1 MKLEHEF
8 TVPATLDEAWAVLLD
23 VEKVAPCMPGA
34 TLTSVDGDD
43 FTGTVKVK
51 VGPIQVTYKG
61 QAKFVEK
68 DDAAHR
74 VVIEASGKEA
84 RGSGTAAATVTAN
97 LRADGSKTVAHVV
110 TDLNITG
117 RPAQFGRGVM
127 ADVGAKLI
135 GQFADC
141 LADELGGGGAPVAG
155 AGGTTVAAPT
165 APSASSS
172 ASSKGS
178 DTVPVETGA
187 TAPLPP
193 TSAATPEAAPA
204 PATPLPPRPASPPRK
219 SAEAIDLLDVAGGS
233 IAKRVAPVAIVLL
246 LLLLVIRRRRK
257 H

>member
-97 LRADGSKTVAHVV
+97 LTAAGSQTKAHVV

-141 LADELGGGGAPVAG
+141 LADELGGGAAG
-155 AGGTTVAAPT
+155 TGSAAGTTTAAPT
-165 APSASSS
+165 ATSASANSG
-172 ASSKGS
+172 A
-178 DTVPVETGA
+178 VPVETTA

-204 PATPLPPRPASPPRK
+204 PATPLPPPRQATPPRK

-246 LLLLVIRRRRK
+246 ILFLILRRRR